1 MTGFV
6 ALARAMLL
14 GFRRDRAA
22 LFFTMV
28 FPLIFLVIFGGL
40 FKSSGTPKSPVI
52 LVGSVPIVEQ
62 VPADGKGGLDE
73 VLKITKSDDLDGALT
88 KVRDGDA
95 AAAIEQHGNQ
105 LVVHYSQADATAAGT
120 VRGVVESLV
129 QSANLASTGQ
139 PPRYTV
145 RAEQVED
152 KALKPI
158 QYFTPGILGY
168 AIAIGATF
176 GAAATLVTW
185 RQKKILRRLTLSP
198 VRISSVIGARI
209 VVSVAVALV
218 QMAIFIAVAS
228 IPYFGLKLSHYWW
241 MAIPLILCGT
251 LSFMSIGLLAGAK
264 AKSTEAASA
273 IANLITIPMAFLSG
287 SFFPIDNA
295 PKWIQ
300 AVSQVFPLRH
310 LNTGMLDVMV
320 RGKSPMSVLP
330 EMGILL
336 AFALVLGAIAAWLFR
351 WDEV

>member
-1 MTGFV
+1 MTSFL

-14 GFRRDRAA
+14 GYRRDRTA
-22 LFFTMV
+22 LFFTLL

-40 FKSSGTPKSPVI
+40 FKSGGIPKSSVV
-52 LVGSVPIVEQ
+52 LVGSVPLVEQ
-62 VPADGKGGLDE
+62 LPADGHGQLDQ
-73 VLKITKSDDLDGALT
+73 VLKISRTDDVNAAIA
-88 KVRDGDA
+88 KVRSGDA

-129 QSANLASTGQ
+129 QSANLAASGQ
-139 PPRYTV
+139 PPRFSV
-145 RAEQVED
+145 QAEQVED

-198 VRISSVIGARI
+198 VKVPAVIGARI
-209 VVSVAVALV
+209 VVAVGIALV
-218 QMAIFIAVAS
+218 QMVIFIAIAS
-228 IPYFGLKLSHYWW
+228 LPYFGLKLSHSWW

-251 LSFMSIGLLAGAK
+251 LAFMSIGLLAGAK

-287 SFFPIDNA
+287 SFFPIEGA
-295 PKWIQ
+295 PGWIQ
-300 AVSQVFPLRH
+300 GIAKVFPLRH

-320 RGKSPMSVLP
+320 RDKPPLSVLP

-336 AFALVLGAIAAWLFR
+336 GFAVVLGGIAAWLFR
-351 WDEV
+351 WDDV